1 MRVLIEADQYGNDCV
16 MTSELTPAEIVV
28 VLKALD
34 GARFCRKDGWGVD
47 RKIEIKSEYGE
58 VRIEIVQTL
67 SKLVC
72 ETLKD
77 EVAKVVIAEA
87 HKEEEPI

>member
-1 MRVLIEADQYGNDCV
+1 MRVLINTDQYNEAI
-16 MTSELTPAEIVV
+16 MTSELTPSEITVIM
-28 VLKALD
+28 KALD
-34 GARFCRKDGWGVD
+34 GARHVKKEGWGKD
-47 RKIEIKSEYGE
+47 SRLDYASGYGE

-77 EVAKVVIAEA
+77 EVAKVVIEEA
-87 HKEEEPI
+87 HKEEELI